1 MYYPKHLWILR
12 ERKGSNKGSFFLAR
26 EKNTLF
32 YEGVMNMITIII
44 LIYMVIGI
52 MFVFPLFIIGLKV
65 GDGLDQ
71 FDEDEIAEISKMLGI
86 GIGFLLN
93 IIIWP
98 YWLVKCVYEIY
109 LKPDED

>member
-1 MYYPKHLWILR
+1 
-12 ERKGSNKGSFFLAR
+12 
-26 EKNTLF
+26 
-32 YEGVMNMITIII
+32 MITIIA

-65 GDGLDQ
+65 GDDLDH
-71 FDEDEIAEISKMLGI
+71 FDEYEIAELSTMLGI
-86 GIGFLLN
+86 GVGFLLN

-98 YWLVKCVYEIY
+98 YWLVKCVYDVY

>member
-1 MYYPKHLWILR
+1 
-12 ERKGSNKGSFFLAR
+12 
-26 EKNTLF
+26 
-32 YEGVMNMITIII
+32 MITIIA
-44 LIYMVIGI
+44 LIYMAIGI
-52 MFVFPLFIIGLKV
+52 VFVIPLFIVGLKV

-86 GIGFLLN
+86 GIRILLN

-98 YWLVKCVYEIY
+98 YWLVNLMYEVY

>member
-1 MYYPKHLWILR
+1 
-12 ERKGSNKGSFFLAR
+12 
-26 EKNTLF
+26 
-32 YEGVMNMITIII
+32 MITIII

-65 GDGLDQ
+65 GDGLDRL
-71 FDEDEIAEISKMLGI
+71 DEDKITDGATMLGI

-98 YWLVKCVYEIY
+98 YFVAVCVYEAY

>member
-1 MYYPKHLWILR
+1 
-12 ERKGSNKGSFFLAR
+12 
-26 EKNTLF
+26 
-32 YEGVMNMITIII
+32 MITIII

-65 GDGLDQ
+65 GDCLDQ

-98 YWLVKCVYEIY
+98 YWLVKCVYDIY
-109 LKPDED
+109 FEPDED

>member
-1 MYYPKHLWILR
+1 
-12 ERKGSNKGSFFLAR
+12 
-26 EKNTLF
+26 
-32 YEGVMNMITIII
+32 MITIII

-52 MFVFPLFIIGLKV
+52 MVDVPFLIIGLKV
-65 GDGLDQ
+65 GDGLDRL
-71 FDEDEIAEISKMLGI
+71 DEDKITDGATMLGI

-98 YWLVKCVYEIY
+98 YWLVKYVYDVY

>member
-1 MYYPKHLWILR
+1 
-12 ERKGSNKGSFFLAR
+12 
-26 EKNTLF
+26 
-32 YEGVMNMITIII
+32 MITIII

-65 GDGLDQ
+65 GDVLDQ

-109 LKPDED
+109 FKPDED

>member
-1 MYYPKHLWILR
+1 
-12 ERKGSNKGSFFLAR
+12 
-26 EKNTLF
+26 
-32 YEGVMNMITIII
+32 MITIII

-52 MFVFPLFIIGLKV
+52 MVAIPLFTIGLKV
-65 GDGLDQ
+65 GDCLDQ
-71 FDEDEIAEISKMLGI
+71 FDEDKIAEISTMLGI

-109 LKPDED
+109 LEPDED

>member
-1 MYYPKHLWILR
+1 M
-12 ERKGSNKGSFFLAR
+12 GSFFLSLIR
-26 EKNTLF
+26 EKNTSF

-65 GDGLDQ
+65 GDDLDRL
-71 FDEDEIAEISKMLGI
+71 DEDKITDGATMLGI

>member
-1 MYYPKHLWILR
+1 
-12 ERKGSNKGSFFLAR
+12 
-26 EKNTLF
+26 
-32 YEGVMNMITIII
+32 MITIII

-52 MFVFPLFIIGLKV
+52 VFVLPLFTIGLKV
-65 GDGLDQ
+65 GDDLDRL
-71 FDEDEIAEISKMLGI
+71 DEDKIAEISTMLGM

-109 LKPDED
+109 LEPDED

>member
-1 MYYPKHLWILR
+1 ML
-12 ERKGSNKGSFFLAR
+12 
-26 EKNTLF
+26 
-32 YEGVMNMITIII
+32 TIIA

-65 GDGLDQ
+65 GDDLDH
-71 FDEDEIAEISKMLGI
+71 FDEDEIAEISTMLGI

-98 YWLVKCVYEIY
+98 YWLVNLIYEVY